1 MNCAECKEIL
11 VAYLE
16 GLLAEDQKQ
25 AVADHLKDCHTCQAE
40 LKQLTDLQER
50 LVSNGR
56 VAAQKDLENDVMNR
70 IVREQNVRLKA
81 AQKATAGLKL
91 RRIIMKS
98 SITKMAAAAVIIIAV
113 LIGMHFIGNPFTATV
128 TFAKV
133 IEPILNARTVI
144 FDFLIGDEES
154 SPVMH
159 EIVVGSRIRRTISN
173 LPNMTSIIDLESA
186 KILALDTEEKTG
198 SYIDIQGP
206 VQEGT
211 RNYIEFV
218 RKVLMELKDSPEVEE
233 LGEQEIDGQ
242 KAIGF
247 AARGPNEEVKIW
259 ADLHTAVPIR
269 VELRLGQLFVI
280 MKNFKF
286 DVPVDDS
293 LVSMNVP
300 EGYILEQTEVDF
312 TGATE
317 QDFIESLRIWADVLM
332 DGQFPEAIGTENTMK
347 QVPLL
352 GEKLAP
358 LDLQDD
364 EKKQL
369 GMRFIRGMLFL
380 QIYERHDKWQ
390 YAGQGVKL
398 GDASKAI
405 FWYQPEGSE
414 TWRVIY
420 GDLSVEDVSP
430 EDLPK

>member
-16 GLLAEDQKQ
+16 GLLAESQKQ
-25 AVADHLKDCHTCQAE
+25 AVTDHLKDCHSCQAE
-40 LKQLTDLQER
+40 LKQLTSLRER

-56 VAAQKDLENDVMNR
+56 VVAQSDLENDVMNQ
-70 IVREQNVRLKA
+70 IVREQNLRLKTA
-81 AQKATAGLKL
+81 GKAGAGLKL

-98 SITKMAAAAVIIIAV
+98 PVTKMSAAAVIIIAV
-113 LIGMHFIGNPFTATV
+113 LVGMHFVGNPFAATV
-128 TFAKV
+128 TFAEV

-144 FDFLIGDEES
+144 LDMLVGDEET
-154 SPVMH
+154 SPLMH
-159 EIVVGSRIRRTISN
+159 ETVVGSRIRRTISN

-186 KILALDTEEKTG
+186 KILALDTEEKTAA
-198 SYIDIQGP
+198 YIDIQGRL
-206 VQEGT
+206 QEGT

-218 RKVLMELKDSPEVEE
+218 RKVLMELKDSPDVEE

-259 ADLHTAVPIR
+259 ADPHTTLPIR

-286 DVPVDDS
+286 DVLVDDS
-293 LVSMNVP
+293 LVSMDVP
-300 EGYILEQTEVDF
+300 EGYTLEQTEVDF

-332 DGQFPEAIGTENTMK
+332 DGKFPEAIGTENTMK

-369 GMRFIRGMLFL
+369 GMKFIRGMMFL
-380 QIYERHDKWQ
+380 QIYERQGKWH

-398 GDASKAI
+398 GEADKAI
-405 FWYQPEGSE
+405 FWYQPEGWES
-414 TWRVIY
+414 WRIIY
-420 GDLSVEDVSP
+420 GDLRVEDVSP